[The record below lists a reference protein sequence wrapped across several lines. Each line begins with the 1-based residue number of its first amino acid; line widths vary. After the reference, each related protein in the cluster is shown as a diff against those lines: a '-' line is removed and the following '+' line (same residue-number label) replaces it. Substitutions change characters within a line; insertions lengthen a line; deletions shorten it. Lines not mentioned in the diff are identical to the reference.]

1 MFYICFTIFK
11 DVFYTFSFACK
22 AVSAM
27 LFLYT
32 YARIAIFMFIYLY
45 VLFSVYLCAQP
56 KPTLFI
62 YRSIP
67 LLIYIVKQKS
77 KVIVLIAFL

>member
-1 MFYICFTIFK
+1 MEKDYDNTYIFFWLLH
-11 DVFYTFSFACK
+11 AG
-22 AVSAM
+22 
-27 LFLYT
+27 LYHV
-32 YARIAIFMFIYLY
+32 MKSIYLY

>member
-1 MFYICFTIFK
+1 
-11 DVFYTFSFACK
+11 
-22 AVSAM
+22 M

-56 KPTLFI
+56 KPTPTLFI

-77 KVIVLIAFL
+77 KVIVLRALKNLSNSFMSKNNAHM

>member
-1 MFYICFTIFK
+1 MFC
-11 DVFYTFSFACK
+11 
-22 AVSAM
+22 
-27 LFLYT
+27 
-32 YARIAIFMFIYLY
+32 
-45 VLFSVYLCAQP
+45 FSVYLCAQP

>member
-1 MFYICFTIFK
+1 M
-11 DVFYTFSFACK
+11 
-22 AVSAM
+22 
-27 LFLYT
+27 
-32 YARIAIFMFIYLY
+32 
-45 VLFSVYLCAQP
+45 FSVYLCAQP

-77 KVIVLIAFL
+77 KVIVLIAFYKVVTFVAYHLCTPYLISIF